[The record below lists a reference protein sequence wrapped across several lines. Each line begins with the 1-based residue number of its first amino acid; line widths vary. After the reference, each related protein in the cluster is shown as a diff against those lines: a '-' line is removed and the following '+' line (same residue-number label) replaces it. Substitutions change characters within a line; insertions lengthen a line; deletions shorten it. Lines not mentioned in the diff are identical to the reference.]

1 VEGAVVVDQHR
12 RFGLGDG
19 LGGFFKGFNW
29 DMWIDLLQGS
39 KQATDQDHLLV
50 VAALRCVA
58 VVGNVRAKG
67 VVIATDTEPVQT
79 DLFKLVFGDFR
90 HETIPLISSSRAF
103 NLSRMLSID
112 GYSPNIM
119 FAMAR

>member
-1 VEGAVVVDQHR
+1 MNQHR

-19 LGGFFKGFNW
+19 LGGFFESGEG
-29 DMWIDLLQGS
+29 DVRVDTLQSGE
-39 KQATDQDHLLV
+39 QATGQDHLQV
-50 VAALRCVA
+50 VAALRRVA